1 LSLPSFPGLPRGRGG
16 VTDRFEPWLD
26 RKALAEHLGC
36 SVRSVE
42 LRMAE
47 GMPCWRVMGRVKFR
61 ASEVEPWLEEHGYI
75 RLATKKAAA

>member
-1 LSLPSFPGLPRGRGG
+1 VIDYP
-16 VTDRFEPWLD
+16 EPWLD

-61 ASEVEPWLEEHGYI
+61 ISEVEPWLEERGYI
-75 RLATKKAAA
+75 RVATRKAAA